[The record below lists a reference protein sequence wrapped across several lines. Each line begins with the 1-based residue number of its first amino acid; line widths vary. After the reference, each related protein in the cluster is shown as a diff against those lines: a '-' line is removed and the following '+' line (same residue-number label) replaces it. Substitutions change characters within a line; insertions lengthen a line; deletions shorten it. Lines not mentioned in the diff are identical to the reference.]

1 MTRPTMTR
9 IAAALA
15 GLFAAGGLA
24 AAHPHFNKTVSTTV
38 GEVEVSVSYNSTDA
52 NMERVA
58 AVEADTFVSPRGPRL
73 NLSGEVM
80 AGGTAIAAGEY
91 TIGVMKSMDGAWT
104 MALHEGRIPRGEMP
118 DMAKVTKLDSRYSE
132 DMGSAAHMRIDIT
145 AGSGDFA
152 GKPVIEIHFGHM
164 HLQAAIG

>member
-1 MTRPTMTR
+1 MIR

-15 GLFAAGGLA
+15 ALFVTGGLA

-80 AGGTAIAAGEY
+80 AGGTTVAAGEY
-91 TIGVMKSMDGAWT
+91 TIGVMKGMDGGWT

-118 DMAKVTKLDSRYSE
+118 DMSKVTKLDSRYSE
-132 DMGSAAHMRIDIT
+132 DMGTAAHMRIDIT